1 LELHYRMLF
10 MGVMLRRRVSISFE
24 ELSELNKRVY
34 IIYRIRKKMRSK
46 PKLVD
51 NNFLENLKK
60 NIKLRNKNYLSL
72 KVNLGIILII
82 CLIFVFLF
90 YIYTEKTEK
99 TERTENS

>member
-1 LELHYRMLF
+1 
-10 MGVMLRRRVSISFE
+10 
-24 ELSELNKRVY
+24 
-34 IIYRIRKKMRSK
+34 MRSK